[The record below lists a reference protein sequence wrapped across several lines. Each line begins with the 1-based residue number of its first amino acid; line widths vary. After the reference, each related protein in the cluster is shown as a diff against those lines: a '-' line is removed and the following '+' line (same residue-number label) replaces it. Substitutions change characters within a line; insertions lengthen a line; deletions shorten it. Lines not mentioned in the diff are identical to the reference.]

1 MGLNFKNLFVMAV
14 MNCLNIWDFT
24 IITVKVIDYH
34 CIIHDISNS
43 DAIILLVNLVL
54 DNCGY
59 I

>member
-24 IITVKVIDYH
+24 IIIVKVIDYY

-43 DAIILLVNLVL
+43 DGISLLVNLLL